1 MNTIPAPKI
10 THPNKAMLKRKPVV
24 RTWVRVS
31 ATAIVVLSLGLGY
44 FFSQWSAPPVAEMV
58 KIAETTITPLPEE
71 EIVVEPEV
79 VPEPIVTPIK
89 KVEEPV
95 QKEQITVTPAEQI
108 EVAVMPRIEPV
119 TIDIEY
125 ATIEIKPTLSSI
137 PEPTE
142 VEIDETIE
150 LSYNRL
156 ENVAFLAEYGQ
167 EAVASVKRIPAS
179 IVEIAKSYTRPF
191 RKK

>member
-24 RTWVRVS
+24 RTWVGV
-31 ATAIVVLSLGLGY
+31 AAAAVVVLGLGLGY
-44 FFSQWSAPPVAEMV
+44 FFSQWSAPPVAEAV
-58 KIAETTITPLPEE
+58 RIAETTITPPPEE
-71 EIVVEPEV
+71 VIVVDTEV
-79 VPEPIVTPIK
+79 VPEPKVTPIK
-89 KVEEPV
+89 KAEKPV
-95 QKEQITVTPAEQI
+95 HKEQVTVTPKEQI
-108 EVAVMPRIEPV
+108 EVAAMPRIEPV
-119 TIDIEY
+119 TIDMEY
-125 ATIEIKPTLSSI
+125 ATIEVKPTLCSI

-142 VEIDETIE
+142 VGIDETIE

-167 EAVASVKRIPAS
+167 EAVESIKRIPAS